1 MNVYETS
8 NIGDLLARIGYA
20 GRGIVIGRTADGK
33 KAAIAYFLMG
43 RSQNSRNRIFK
54 EEGEEVIINAFDPSK
69 LEDPTLIIYS
79 PIKRVDGKLIVT
91 NGDQTDTVEAFLQ
104 QGESFEAALET
115 REFEPDAP
123 NLTPRISGLLDL
135 ETGSY
140 KMSILKSANAAGTA
154 CDRYTYAYASVA
166 GSGHFLHTY
175 QGDGNPLP
183 TFAGEPARVNIPD
196 SPDAFAKEIWNNLDA
211 ENKISLYVRYI
222 DLETGTIENRMLNK
236 NN

>member
-1 MNVYETS
+1 MNVYETR
-8 NIGDLLARIGYA
+8 NIGDLLENIGYA
-20 GRGIVIGRTADGK
+20 GRGIVIGRTEDGR

-43 RSQNSRNRIFK
+43 RSQNSRNRIFR

-79 PIKRVDGKLIVT
+79 PIKRVGDKLIVT
-91 NGDQTDTVEAFLQ
+91 NGDQTDTVEEFLQ
-104 QGESFEAALET
+104 RGESFEAALET

-135 ETGSY
+135 KTGSY

-154 CDRYTYAYASVA
+154 CDRYTYSYASVA

-183 TFAGEPARVNIPD
+183 TFAGEPKRVNIPD
-196 SPDAFAKEIWNNLDA
+196 SPDELAQEIWNNLDA

-222 DLETGTIENRMLNK
+222 DLTTGEIENRMLNK